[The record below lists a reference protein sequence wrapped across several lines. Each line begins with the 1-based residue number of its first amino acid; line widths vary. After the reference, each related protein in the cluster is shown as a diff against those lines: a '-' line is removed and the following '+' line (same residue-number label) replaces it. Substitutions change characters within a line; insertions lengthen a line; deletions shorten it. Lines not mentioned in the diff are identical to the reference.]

1 MRVRNRATSLTVAIG
16 HIQLIADCLEATSA
30 SSLAIVYALPVINVS
45 KNALATE
52 VGTINKIVVHQV
64 VTAFAALQE
73 VVQIFSV
80 LIDI

>member
-1 MRVRNRATSLTVAIG
+1 MRVRNHATPLTVTVG
-16 HIQLIADCLEATSA
+16 DIQLIANCLEATTA

-45 KNALATE
+45 KNTLATE
-52 VGTINKIVVHQV
+52 VGTINEIVVHQV